1 MAVLGFVALL
11 IPSSPPV
18 VFYQGYNTQS
28 SLINYIDGR
37 IRRSASF
44 YVCNTPELQMYTEGT
59 KNWKHMIYS
68 HFLSEF
74 ERMNNDSFVNF
85 KL

>member
-1 MAVLGFVALL
+1 
-11 IPSSPPV
+11 
-18 VFYQGYNTQS
+18 
-28 SLINYIDGR
+28 
-37 IRRSASF
+37 
-44 YVCNTPELQMYTEGT
+44 MYTEGT

-85 KL
+85 KGLASYCKADTTFTFYFSIINA